1 MKDQV
6 QENMNIRNDLTQV
19 ILAKEEDEMKVLQE
33 ETGML
38 LDEIEEIKRVIED
51 YGKKKTCYSYD
62 MILQ

>member
-1 MKDQV
+1 MKDQI
-6 QENMNIRNDLTQV
+6 QERMNIRIDLTQV

-51 YGKKKTCYSYD
+51 YGKKKKCCSYD
-62 MILQ
+62 MMLK